1 MPRIPTPYEEQIRD
15 SAYRQGMRDGRNNM
29 RDAFT
34 RDLARDLLL
43 AEVRRNGVDFH
54 DLGEAGK
61 LAFQMADEFSRNM
74 AAKIDAKEA
83 ADAAAAN
90 EAQCAAIAA
99 EEAADKAERA
109 HTRH

>member
-43 AEVRRNGVDFH
+43 AEVRRNGIYFH

-61 LAFQMADEFSRNM
+61 VAFITADEFTRNM
-74 AAKIDAKEA
+74 AAKLDAKEA
-83 ADAAAAN
+83 EDAAAAN
-90 EAQCAAIAA
+90 AAHHAAIAA

>member
-15 SAYRQGMRDGRNNM
+15 SAYRQGLRDGRNNM

-43 AEVRRNGVDFH
+43 AEVRRNGMH
-54 DLGEAGK
+54 AGSPIPGK
-61 LAFQMADEFSRNM
+61 IAFIMADEFSRNM
-74 AAKIDAKEA
+74 TAKLDAREA
-83 ADAAAAN
+83 EDAAAAN
-90 EAQCAAIAA
+90 AAHHAAIAA

-109 HTRH
+109 HTHH

>member
-15 SAYRQGMRDGRNNM
+15 SAYRQGLRDGRNNM

-43 AEVRRNGVDFH
+43 AEVRRNGLDS
-54 DLGEAGK
+54 GAAIPGK
-61 LAFQMADEFSRNM
+61 LAFVVADEFSRNM
-74 AAKIDAKEA
+74 AAKLDAREA

-90 EAQCAAIAA
+90 EAQCG
-99 EEAADKAERA
+99 
-109 HTRH
+109 RHCC

>member
-15 SAYRQGMRDGRNNM
+15 SAYRQGLRDGRNNM

-43 AEVRRNGVDFH
+43 AEVRRNGIYFH

-61 LAFQMADEFSRNM
+61 LAFHHGGRIHPQHGGQARRQGS
-74 AAKIDAKEA
+74 
-83 ADAAAAN
+83 
-90 EAQCAAIAA
+90 
-99 EEAADKAERA
+99 
-109 HTRH
+109 